1 MTSDLAFELAPV
13 GLAELA
19 LDGRFTR
26 CNARLCAMLGL
37 DRDTLLTH
45 TLDDLAF
52 IGETAAADASFAD
65 LRSGVTE
72 TSTWDQRLRCANG
85 ASRWIQIAL
94 SRVAG
99 SDSAPSHFVGAFAD
113 ATERV
118 QLAESERNARA
129 RNAAMLG
136 SALDCVISIDHHG
149 RILEFNDAAERTF
162 GHHRADVLGLPI
174 AEVIIPPALRDAHRA
189 GLARYLATGDAKVL
203 GQRLEL
209 PAIRSDGTEFPV
221 ELAITR
227 VPLPGDPIFTA
238 YLRDLTERRAR
249 EARERILIE
258 ASKLLGSSL
267 DYEKTLRALTNVVLP
282 ALADWYVV
290 DLLENGAL
298 KRLLVSHRDPQKM
311 QLAENLRQRYP
322 SPTSSS
328 RGAAHVILTGQTE
341 HAPEIDPELFSA
353 AARDA
358 EHLRLMLE
366 LGLVSYMIVPMGTS
380 EGIVGAITFVSAE
393 SNRRY
398 VTEDVTLAEELAR
411 RAGHAIDNAR
421 LFARVEEARMLL
433 EQQSIEMEEQASELE
448 SSSEEL
454 EHTNEELRA
463 TIEQLERR
471 TEEAHSAN
479 RAKSDFLASMSHE
492 LRTPLN
498 AVFGYV
504 QLMSDGIRGPV
515 TPAQLSDLDRIR
527 RSAQHLLGLINDILN
542 FAKLESGHV
551 RYQVTDVRLNEVLD
565 GVGDLVGPQL
575 RARQLR
581 YAYEPSDG
589 AITVRA
595 DPDKIVQVMLN
606 LLSNAI
612 KFTEPGGEVRVS
624 WTADDARVSIMVR
637 DTGRGIADAEL
648 ESIFEPFVQVGR
660 ERGQLAHGT
669 GLGLAISRELARAMN
684 GDLSVTS
691 TPGKGSTFTFMLP
704 RS

>member
-1 MTSDLAFELAPV
+1 VTSDLAFELAPV

-37 DRDTLLTH
+37 DPEALLAH
-45 TLDDLAF
+45 TLDDLSF
-52 IGETAAADASFAD
+52 VGETAAANAAFAD
-65 LRSGVTE
+65 LLSGTLD
-72 TSTWDQRLRCANG
+72 TCTWDQRLRCANG
-85 ASRWIQIAL
+85 TARWVQIAL
-94 SRVAG
+94 SAVERSGVT
-99 SDSAPSHFVGAFAD
+99 PSHLIGSFAD
-113 ATERV
+113 ATERL
-118 QLAESERNARA
+118 QLAEAERQARA
-129 RNAAMLG
+129 RSSAMLQ
-136 SALDCVISIDHHG
+136 SAIDCVVTIDHHG
-149 RILEFNDAAERTF
+149 RILEFNEAAERTF
-162 GHHRADVLGLPI
+162 GHRRADVLGVPI
-174 AEVIIPPALRDAHRA
+174 ADVIIPPALRDAHRA
-189 GLARYLATGDAKVL
+189 GLARYLATGRARVL
-203 GQRLEL
+203 GRRLEL
-209 PAIRSDGTEFPV
+209 SAIHADGTEFPV

-227 VPLPGDPIFTA
+227 VPLPGDPVFTA

-249 EARERILIE
+249 EAREKILIE
-258 ASKLLGSSL
+258 AGKLLGSSL
-267 DYEKTLRALTNVVLP
+267 DYEKTLRALTDIVVP
-282 ALADWYVV
+282 ALADWYAV

-298 KRLLVSHRDPQKM
+298 RRLIVSHRDPEKM
-311 QLAENLRQRYP
+311 QLAEDLRQRYP
-322 SPTSSS
+322 STANST

-341 HAPEIDPELFSA
+341 HAAEIDPELFA
-353 AARDA
+353 TAARDA
-358 EHLRLMLE
+358 EHLSLILE
-366 LGLVSYMIVPMGTS
+366 LGLVSYMVVPMDTS
-380 EGIVGAITFVSAE
+380 DGIVGAITFVSAE
-393 SNRRY
+393 SKRRY
-398 VTEDVTLAEELAR
+398 GAEDVTLAEELAR
-411 RAGHAIDNAR
+411 RASHAIENAR
-421 LFARVEEARMLL
+421 LFARVEESRFLL

-454 EHTNEELRA
+454 ERANDELRSA
-463 TIEQLERR
+463 IEELERR

-479 RAKSDFLASMSHE
+479 RAKSEFLASMSHE

-515 TPAQLSDLDRIR
+515 TEAQLSDLDRIR

-551 RYQVTDVRLNEVLD
+551 RYQVTDVRVNEVLG

-581 YAYEPSDG
+581 YAYESSDG

-595 DPDKIVQVMLN
+595 DPDKTVQVMLN

-624 WTADDARVSIMVR
+624 WSADDAHVSILVT
-637 DTGRGIADAEL
+637 DTGRGIAAAEL

-669 GLGLAISRELARAMN
+669 GLGLAISRELARAMG

-691 TPGKGSTFTFMLP
+691 APGKGSTFTFMLP
-704 RS
+704 R

>member
-1 MTSDLAFELAPV
+1 MKGDLAFELAPV

-37 DRDTLLTH
+37 SNDSLIAH
-45 TLDDLAF
+45 TLSDLTADDGAEASACLASLRARAV
-52 IGETAAADASFAD
+52 ETYA
-65 LRSGVTE
+65 
-72 TSTWDQRLRCANG
+72 WDQRLRHADG
-85 ASRWIQIAL
+85 TSRWMQIAISVVKNADSTP
-94 SRVAG
+94 SRCIGV
-99 SDSAPSHFVGAFAD
+99 FAD
-113 ATERV
+113 ATERI
-118 QLAESERNARA
+118 QLAEAERTARA
-129 RNAAMLG
+129 WNAAMLE
-136 SALDCVISIDHHG
+136 SALDCVITIDRHG
-149 RILEFNDAAERTF
+149 NILEFNEAAERTF
-162 GHHRADVLGLPI
+162 GHRRADILGLPI
-174 AEVIIPPALRDAHRA
+174 ADVIIPPAQRDAHRA
-189 GLARYLATGDAKVL
+189 GMALYLATGRARVL
-203 GQRLEL
+203 GRRLEL
-209 PAIRSDGTEFPV
+209 SAVRADGTEFPV

-227 VPLPGDPIFTA
+227 VPLPGEPIFTA
-238 YLRDLTERRAR
+238 YLRDLTERKAG
-249 EARERILIE
+249 EARARILIE

-267 DYEKTLRALTNVVLP
+267 DYEKTLRALTEIVVP
-282 ALADWYVV
+282 ALADWYAV

-298 KRLLVSHRDPQKM
+298 RRLIVSHRDPGKM
-311 QLAENLRQRYP
+311 QLAEELRQRYP
-322 SPTSSS
+322 SSASAT
-328 RGAAHVILTGQTE
+328 RGAARVVITGQTE
-341 HAPEIDPELFSA
+341 YASEIDPDIFA
-353 AARDA
+353 TAARDA
-358 EHLRLMLE
+358 KHLSLMLE
-366 LGLVSYMIVPMGTS
+366 LGLVSYMVAPMATS
-380 EGIVGAITFVSAE
+380 EGIVGAITLVSAE

-398 VTEDVTLAEELAR
+398 GADDVILAEELAR

-421 LFARVEEARMLL
+421 LFSRVEESRSLL

-454 EHTNEELRA
+454 AQANDELRS
-463 TIEQLERR
+463 TVEQLERR

-479 RAKSDFLASMSHE
+479 RAKSEFLASMSHE

-551 RYQVTDVRLNEVLD
+551 RYQLTDVRVNEVLAS
-565 GVGDLVGPQL
+565 VGDLVGPQL
-575 RARQLR
+575 RARTLR
-581 YAYEPSDG
+581 YAYEPSDD

-624 WTADDARVSIMVR
+624 WSADDACVSILVT
-637 DTGRGIADAEL
+637 DTGRGIAATEL
-648 ESIFEPFVQVGR
+648 DSIFEPFVQVGR

-669 GLGLAISRELARAMN
+669 GLGLAISRELARAMH
-684 GDLSVTS
+684 GDLTVSS
-691 TPGKGSTFTFMLP
+691 APGKGSAFTFMLP
-704 RS
+704 R